1 VSAAKPVEG
10 ALLLCLDLQPVFI
23 RAVGGGVRMQ
33 RRCEFAV
40 SAAHGLGMPVAFT
53 EQVPEKLGGT
63 EPSLLALAGS
73 PAPHA
78 KDTFSALA
86 AGSPVRRALTEKR
99 NIEHLI
105 LCGVETPICVF
116 QTAVDALQAGIAVT
130 VLSDCV
136 GARREADSRAC
147 LEALARAGAHVLPSE
162 TVFYSILG
170 GSSHPFFRA
179 FTDLVKKYG

>member
-10 ALLLCLDLQPVFI
+10 ALLLCLDLQPVFL
-23 RAVGGGVRMQ
+23 RAVAGGEGIRL
-33 RRCEFAV
+33 RCEFAIC
-40 SAAHGLGMPVAFT
+40 AARGLGVPVAFT
-53 EQVPEKLGGT
+53 EQVPWKLGGT
-63 EPSLLALAGS
+63 EPGLLSLAGETQAHS
-73 PAPHA
+73 

-86 AGSPVRRALTEKR
+86 AASPVRRALTEGR

-116 QTAVDALQAGIAVT
+116 QTADDALQAGIAVT

-136 GARREADSRAC
+136 GARREGDARAC
-147 LEALARAGAHVLPSE
+147 LEALARAGAHVLPAE

-170 GSSHPFFRA
+170 GASHPFFRA
-179 FTDLVKKYG
+179 FTELVKKYG

>member
-1 VSAAKPVEG
+1 MSSPKPVEG
-10 ALLLCLDLQPVFI
+10 ALLLCLDLQPVFL
-23 RAVGGGVRMQ
+23 RAVGGGIRVQ

-40 SAAHGLGMPVAFT
+40 ASARGLGMPVAFT
-53 EQVPEKLGGT
+53 EQAPEKLGGT
-63 EPSLLALAGS
+63 EPALLALAGG
-73 PAPHA
+73 PAPHP

-86 AGSPVRRALTEKR
+86 AGSPVRRQLTEGR

-116 QTAVDALQAGIAVT
+116 QTAVDALQAGTPVT

-147 LEALARAGAHVLPSE
+147 LEALARAGAHVLPAE
-162 TVFYSILG
+162 TVFYTILR

-179 FTDLVKKYG
+179 YTELVKKYA